1 MRERVR
7 AELELTSDP
16 TTASLFPHPFVARL
30 AVTAG
35 DALELAFEVVNTG
48 DAPFEFEVAL
58 HTYFAVS
65 DVGAVAVRGLGG
77 CAYVDRVAGGARDR
91 QDLGA
96 PVRFDGE
103 VDRVYECSGL
113 VTLADPARGR
123 AVRIEGTNAGSV
135 VVWNPGAIKARTVA
149 DMSPE
154 GFHDFVCVETGNV
167 RDQRVTLP
175 RGRPPRD
182 PGPLRPFC
190 ATDHAGAGVRISQP
204 SRVTS
209 TVCSN
214 WADSEPSAVT
224 TVQPSSS

>member
-1 MRERVR
+1 M
-7 AELELTSDP
+7 
-16 TTASLFPHPFVARL
+16 
-30 AVTAG
+30 TAG
-35 DALELAFEVVNTG
+35 DELELAFEVVNTG
-48 DAPFEFEVAL
+48 DAPFAFEVAL

-77 CAYVDRVAGGARDR
+77 CAYIDRVAGGARDR

-103 VDRVYECSGL
+103 VDRVYECSGP

-123 AVRIEGTNAGSV
+123 AVRIESTDAGSA
-135 VVWNPGAIKARTVA
+135 VVWNPGPIKARTVA

-175 RGRPPRD
+175 AGGRHETRV
-182 PGPLRPFC
+182 RY
-190 ATDHAGAGVRISQP
+190 ASAASDHAGAGVRISQP

-224 TVQPSSS
+224 TVQPSAS